1 MRTWIHLLLV
11 LLQVAL
17 ALAADPSHLV
27 QGLPGQPEVGFKQY
41 AGQAEINATAGRALF
56 YWFFEADHPNASS
69 LPLVLWLTGGPGCSS
84 IGAGALGETG
94 PFSTNNSGTG
104 LVRNPYSW
112 NKAVNLICLE
122 IPYNT
127 GFSYTNLLSDGGN
140 YTDNQTASDTLLF
153 LLEFLT
159 KFPEYKQNDFFVA
172 GESFAGHYI
181 PTLAS
186 QIISHNEQNGN
197 RINLKG
203 FAIGNP
209 STDVD
214 YDGPGNIENLYSHSI
229 ISEELC
235 QEEKTYCRRN
245 DDESIARCRNATSQI
260 RNLIAYITP
269 YNIYAPA
276 CNLLSGPDDEA
287 CLDSV
292 TPYLNRQDVQAA
304 LHVETRPV
312 RWQFCNPDIDRNY
325 STLDRERS
333 MLPVYQHLFKS
344 GLRIWIYSGD
354 LDAVVSTLSTR
365 SWIKAL
371 NLTVV
376 TPWYGWNYRNQVGG
390 WTEVYS
396 EMTFATV
403 RGAGHQ
409 PPFDKPGESLA
420 LFQHFIEGK
429 ALPSF

>member
-41 AGQAEINATAGRALF
+41 AGQVEINATAGRALF
-56 YWFFEADHPNASS
+56 YWFYEADHPNASS
-69 LPLVLWLTGGPGCSS
+69 LPLVLWLNGGPGCSS

-94 PFSTNNSGTG
+94 PFRTNDSGTG

-112 NKAVNLICLE
+112 NQAANLIFLE
-122 IPYNT
+122 VPYNT
-127 GFSYTNLLSDGGN
+127 GFSYTNLYSDGGF
-140 YTDNQTASDTLLF
+140 YTDNQTAIDSLLF

-159 KFPEYKQNDFFVA
+159 KFPEYRQNDFFIT
-172 GESFAGHYI
+172 GESFAGHFI

-186 QIISHNEQNGN
+186 QILSHNEQNGS

-209 STDVD
+209 STDNDD
-214 YDGPGNIENLYSHSI
+214 YDAPGNIEFLYSHSV
-229 ISEELC
+229 ISEELY
-235 QEEKTYCRRN
+235 QEYKTYCGRGRN
-245 DDESIARCRNATSQI
+245 DDEALARCGNASSQI
-260 RNLIAYITP
+260 FALTGYIDR
-269 YNIYAPA
+269 YNIYAPT

-292 TPYLNRQDVQAA
+292 TPYLNRQDVQVA

-312 RWQFCNPDIDRNY
+312 RWRLCNPDIDRSY
-325 STLDRERS
+325 LPLDKQRS
-333 MLPVYQHLFKS
+333 MLPVYQSLFKS
-344 GLRIWIYSGD
+344 DLRIWIY
-354 LDAVVSTLSTR
+354 R

-371 NLTVV
+371 NLTIV
-376 TPWYGWNYRNQVGG
+376 TPWYAWNYTNQVGG

-403 RGAGHQ
+403 RGSGHQ
-409 PPFDKPGESLA
+409 PPVDKPGQALT

-429 ALPSF
+429 TLPSF